1 VSKTWLYE
9 LLARHKQQGE
19 QGLVARS
26 KRPRS
31 SPGRV
36 ASSLEDEIVELRKT
50 LAEEGL
56 DAGPHTIHY
65 HLSCRHRRRKTE
77 VPSVSSIWRVLKR
90 RGFVTP
96 QPQKRPRCSFV
107 RFAAELPN
115 ECWQADTTHWAL
127 ADGTD
132 VEVLN
137 VIDDY
142 SRFLVASTAF
152 SSTKASD
159 VAATFS
165 AAGATLGWPASVLTD
180 NGAIFTAQFRGGRG
194 AVEGLLGSLGVV
206 YKHGRPYHPQTQ
218 GKVERFHQTLKRWL
232 AKQRRPD
239 DLAALQVL
247 LDRFRAYYN
256 DVRPHRALGRRTP
269 SKAYAA
275 RAKAFPKGPVLPA
288 GHYRQRWDRVG
299 PAGKVTLRYQG
310 RLHHIGVGRAHAGA
324 KVMMLI
330 ANADVR
336 VITTDGEFLG
346 HLVIDPTKNYQP
358 LEKDVLST
366 MS

>member
-1 VSKTWLYE
+1 M
-9 LLARHKQQGE
+9 
-19 QGLVARS
+19 
-26 KRPRS
+26 
-31 SPGRV
+31 
-36 ASSLEDEIVELRKT
+36 
-50 LAEEGL
+50 
-56 DAGPHTIHY
+56 
-65 HLSCRHRRRKTE
+65 
-77 VPSVSSIWRVLKR
+77 LKR
-90 RGFVTP
+90 RGFITP

-115 ECWQADTTHWAL
+115 EWWQADTAHWAL

-137 VIDDY
+137 VIDDH
-142 SRFLVASTAF
+142 SRFLVASVAF
-152 SSTKASD
+152 SSTRATD

-165 AAGATLGWPASVLTD
+165 AAGAALGWPASVLTD
-180 NGAIFTAQFRGGRG
+180 NGAIFTAQSRGGRG

-206 YKHGRPYHPQTQ
+206 FKHGRPYHPQTQ
-218 GKVERFHQTLKRWL
+218 GKIERFHQTLKRWL

-239 DLAALQVL
+239 GLAALQFL

-256 DVRPHRALGRRTP
+256 DVRPHRALNRRTP
-269 SKAYAA
+269 AQAYAA

-299 PAGKVTLRYQG
+299 TAGKVTLRYQG
-310 RLHHIGVGRAHAGA
+310 RLHHIGVGRAYAGA

-336 VITTDGEFLG
+336 VITVDGEFLG
-346 HLVIDPTKNYQP
+346 HVVVDPAKNYQP
-358 LEKDVLST
+358 LERDVVST